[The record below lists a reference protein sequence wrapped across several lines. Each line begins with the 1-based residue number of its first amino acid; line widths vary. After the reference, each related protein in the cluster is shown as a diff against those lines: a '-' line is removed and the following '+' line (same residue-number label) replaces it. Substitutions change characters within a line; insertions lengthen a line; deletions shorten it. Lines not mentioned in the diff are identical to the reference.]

1 MWGNSGEH
9 RAVGLGTTHGRKK
22 EVGARVPKAEGCLR
36 QQSEQLECQLPSS
49 LTRATAISPEAY
61 A

>member
-36 QQSEQLECQLPSS
+36 QRSE
-49 LTRATAISPEAY
+49 
-61 A
+61 